1 MKYKTLKTLGITQ
14 DTYRA
19 MRFIMRNG
27 WLVNLNRQY
36 RTCSVRSLMG
46 NECLRRYLRFDLE
59 RMDPPKANC
68 VFHVATAMTAGTQIP
83 NVQKPFSSEDG
94 NWIELNNRWNAQ
106 LFGFTTASIIYRIDG
121 SSCTAGTGQQTTE
134 TDTI

>member
-36 RTCSVRSLMG
+36 RACGIRSVMG
-46 NECLRRYLRFDLE
+46 NEFLRECLRFDLE
-59 RMDPPKANC
+59 RMDPPKINC
-68 VFHVATAMTAGTQIP
+68 VLHVVAAMTKGTQIL

-94 NWIELNNRWNAQ
+94 KWTELNNRWNAQ
-106 LFGFTTASIIYRIDG
+106 LYDSTTYSSVFRIDG
-121 SSCTAGTGQQTTE
+121 SSCTAWVGQQD
-134 TDTI
+134 TDTHTI